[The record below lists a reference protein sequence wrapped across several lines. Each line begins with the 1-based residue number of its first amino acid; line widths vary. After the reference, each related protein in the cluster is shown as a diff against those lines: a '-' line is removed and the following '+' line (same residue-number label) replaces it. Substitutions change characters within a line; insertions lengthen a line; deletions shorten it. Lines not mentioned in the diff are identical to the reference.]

1 MRPSVSTTKSINDD
15 HIFMDKQKLRNR
27 SILSRNIKRHKKV
40 NTFFEKE
47 NTDTTAEGATTKLSK
62 YKKVKT

>member
-1 MRPSVSTTKSINDD
+1 MRPSVSTTKSMNDD
-15 HIFMDKQKLRNR
+15 NIFMDKQKLRNR

-47 NTDTTAEGATTKLSK
+47 NTEATA
-62 YKKVKT
+62 